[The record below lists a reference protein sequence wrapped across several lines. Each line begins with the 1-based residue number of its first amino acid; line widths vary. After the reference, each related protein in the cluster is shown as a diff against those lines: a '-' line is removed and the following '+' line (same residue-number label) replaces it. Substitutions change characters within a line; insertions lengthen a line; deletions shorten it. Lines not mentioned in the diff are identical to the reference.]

1 MSRDDEPEFDQPI
14 PLSPDHTPANFFRA
28 IQNVSSRA
36 RQSHWHPLSTMPFN
50 QDVELR
56 VVESGQSI
64 TLPFPCRHTNDGDWI
79 NVDLGSTVAI
89 EPVEWRVWQHDQSP
103 QSHHSPLDLND
114 REALIHT
121 HGPIRREDD

>member
-1 MSRDDEPEFDQPI
+1 MSQHDDQEFDQPI
-14 PLSPDHTPANFFRA
+14 PLSPDHVTTNFFRA
-28 IQNVSSRA
+28 IQNVSSRIQA
-36 RQSHWHPLSTMPFN
+36 SHWHPISTVPFN

-56 VVESGQSI
+56 VVDNGESI
-64 TLPFPCRHTNDGDWI
+64 TLPFPCRRTNTDTWI

-89 EPVEWRVWQHDQSP
+89 EPVDWRVWQHDQSP

-121 HGPIRREDD
+121 HGAIRRASD